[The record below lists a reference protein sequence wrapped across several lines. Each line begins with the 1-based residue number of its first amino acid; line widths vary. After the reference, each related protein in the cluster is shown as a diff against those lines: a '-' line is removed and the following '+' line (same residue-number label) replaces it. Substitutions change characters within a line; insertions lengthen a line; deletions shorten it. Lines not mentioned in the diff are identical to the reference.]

1 MAVIESEGLTKRFGK
16 LTAVEGATF
25 EVSDSTTFGL
35 LGPNGA
41 GKSTLIRLLTTLL
54 LPSSGTARINGCDVV
69 READAVRRSIGVI
82 PQARTSDLELTAAEN
97 LYFYAGLFGLPL
109 TDRRKRI
116 GELLDVV
123 GLREWSDKLVRTFS
137 GGMLRRLEIAR
148 SLLHKPRIL
157 FLDEPSAGLDPASRT
172 ATWEMMRRLQAEN
185 GLTIV
190 LTTHY
195 MEEADLMCDRIAI
208 LHQGTIV
215 KVDTP
220 SALKA
225 SVPTARPLEV
235 EFESAPAGWKETVS
249 ALPGITGLRVAGRRY
264 QIDSA
269 DSALTAEALLDLAR
283 QRNVAFTSLNIERN
297 TLDDVYFH
305 YSGHDLN
312 TASEPA
318 AGNAE

>member
-1 MAVIESEGLTKRFGK
+1 MAAIESVGLTKRFGK

-25 EVSDSTTFGL
+25 EVADGTIFGL

-54 LPSSGTARINGCDVV
+54 LPSSGSARVSGCDVV

-82 PQARTSDLELTAAEN
+82 PQARTSDLDLTAAEN
-97 LYFYAGLFGLPL
+97 LYFYAGLFALPL
-109 TDRRKRI
+109 TDRRQRI
-116 GELLDVV
+116 TELLEAV

-148 SLLHKPRIL
+148 SLMHKPRIL

-195 MEEADLMCDRIAI
+195 MEEADLMCDHIAI
-208 LHQGTIV
+208 LHQGKIV

-225 SVPTARPLEV
+225 SVPTTRPLEV
-235 EFESAPAGWKETVS
+235 EFDTAPADWRETVS
-249 ALPGITGLRVAGRRY
+249 RLPGITNIHVAGRHY
-264 QIDSA
+264 QIDST
-269 DSALTAEALLDLAR
+269 DSAATAEALLDLAR
-283 QRNVAFTSLNIERN
+283 RNNVTFSSLSLERN
-297 TLDDVYFH
+297 SLDDVYFH

-312 TASEPA
+312 TASEPT
-318 AGNAE
+318 AGSTE